1 MSDISAVTTTLLLDE
16 LPVPVYL
23 KNRQNVFLYAN
34 AAFVDL
40 MGVCKDEIIGKFVE
54 DFADPLIAV
63 KSAHT
68 DEALL
73 DEIQKKEPL
82 DENLVKEFVLTL
94 TKKDKS
100 ELIIQAKKRLINLP
114 GIGECIMCILNDISQ
129 FIFYEKELEEKHREL
144 RRQQSKLKELA
155 SLDPLTGIFNRRAF
169 YDKAKEI
176 IDYAKVGDLDVG
188 VLMFDLDQFK
198 KLNDT
203 HGHAAGD
210 EVLLRFTRVVS
221 DCCRTSD
228 IFARLGGE
236 EFALL
241 LPDTSEAATRQIAE
255 RIRKSVEANT
265 VVINDKTIKYTT
277 SVGATMWAVHED
289 KIDRTLSRAD
299 RYLYQAKEAGR
310 NRVQF
315 ILADD
320 ENAEDRAS
328 VA

>member
-1 MSDISAVTTTLLLDE
+1 VSDISAVTTTLLLDE

-34 AAFVDL
+34 AAFVEL
-40 MGVCKDEIIGKFVE
+40 MDVCKDEIIGKSVE

-73 DEIQKKEPL
+73 AEIHKKEPSG
-82 DENLVKEFVLTL
+82 ENLVKEFILTL

-155 SLDPLTGIFNRRAF
+155 SLDSLTGIFNRRAF
-169 YDKAKEI
+169 YDKAKEM

-210 EVLLRFTRVVS
+210 EVLRRFTRVVS

-255 RIRKSVEANT
+255 RIRKRVEMNT
-265 VVINDKTIKYTT
+265 VVINDKTVKYTT
-277 SVGATMWAVHED
+277 SVGGTMWAAHED
-289 KIDRTLSRAD
+289 KIDRTLSRVD
-299 RYLYQAKEAGR
+299 RYLYRAKEAGR

-315 ILADD
+315 TLAAE
-320 ENAEDRAS
+320 ENVENRAS
-328 VA
+328 IA